1 MIEGGYSTGSTIASQ
16 LGRFRPIPE
25 LTGYRLL
32 LDNLYDCS
40 ANLHSGPG
48 IGRGSSYNCY
58 QEIAGALRLEGATVG
73 RVMSEP
79 RLAGKRVIVTGA
91 GRGLGREFALHL
103 ADLGA
108 HVLAADIN
116 AEALASTCERAS
128 ERGRELYA
136 STTDVADPE
145 QTRILATTARDV
157 LGGLDALVNNAA
169 DRRGPH
175 PPSVRRD
182 RGRGVGPRARGQRQ
196 GRVAV
201 REGGGAAAAR
211 GRRRLDREHGLGG
224 RVLGLAGPR
233 PLRDLEG
240 GGHRAD
246 ARARPR
252 ARPGP
257 DPGQRARTRV
267 HPDRGKRHDDAGRA
281 IRRLRHPTRPPR
293 ASRPTCSGR
302 SPSWSPTRARSSPA
316 RRCSSTAGGSAIDAR
331 APMLIRIG

>member
-1 MIEGGYSTGSTIASQ
+1 MTPDNVIATRVYGPDDIEDKRPDMIQGGYSAGSTIASQ

-32 LDNLYDCS
+32 LDNLYNCS
-40 ANLHSGPG
+40 ANMHSGPG
-48 IGRGSSYNCY
+48 IGRGSSYNCF
-58 QEIAGALRLEGATVG
+58 QEIARDAATRGLKVG
-73 RVMSEP
+73 RVMNEP
-79 RLAGKRVIVTGA
+79 RLGGKRVIVTGA

-108 HVLAADIN
+108 HVIAADIN
-116 AEALASTCERAS
+116 AKGLASTCERAS

-145 QTRILATTARDV
+145 QTRMLATTARDV

-169 DRRGPH
+169 VVEGLDA
-175 PPSVRRD
+175 PSVRRD

-240 GGHRAD
+240 
-246 ARARPR
+246 
-252 ARPGP
+252 
-257 DPGQRARTRV
+257 
-267 HPDRGKRHDDAGRA
+267 
-281 IRRLRHPTRPPR
+281 
-293 ASRPTCSGR
+293 
-302 SPSWSPTRARSSPA
+302 ARSS
-316 RRCSSTAGGSAIDAR
+316 G
-331 APMLIRIG
+331 